1 MKIHTS
7 VSIRASRNRIF
18 VPIIFAVLF
27 LASCGPQRNL
37 VYFSNLPPG
46 GDTAQ
51 IVNKTTPK
59 IEKNDILGIS
69 ITTLNPEYNLLF
81 SSGAVNQ
88 NLSAPQGTTP
98 NTVNT
103 FNNASFDA
111 TRSGYQVDENGQV
124 NLPILGK
131 INVVGLTRKEAQDK
145 ITAEVAKTA
154 KDPIVNVKFLNYK
167 VTVIGEVTRP
177 GSFTIPDDRVNVL
190 EALGMAGDMTPYAVR
205 ENVLVVREKDG
216 QRNMARLNLTDK
228 NVFKSPYFYLQQ
240 NDVVYVQP
248 ENKLKTRQANAQ
260 RFQIWSIIVS
270 SVSVLATT
278 IYYISRSGK

>member
-18 VPIIFAVLF
+18 VPVIFAVL
-27 LASCGPQRNL
+27 LLMSCGPQRNL
-37 VYFSNLPPG
+37 VYFSNLPKD
-46 GDTAQ
+46 GDTSA
-51 IVNKTTPK
+51 IVNKMTPK
-59 IEKNDILGIS
+59 IEKGDILGIS
-69 ITTLNPEYNLLF
+69 ITTLNPEYNQLF

-88 NLSAPQGTTP
+88 NLAAAQGTTP

-103 FNNASFDA
+103 FNNANFDA
-111 TRSGYQVDENGQV
+111 TRNGYQVDENGQV

-131 INVVGLTRKEAQDK
+131 VDMAGLTRKEAQDK
-145 ITAEVAKTA
+145 ITMEVAKTA

-167 VTVIGEVTRP
+167 VTVIGEVARP

-205 ENVLVVREKDG
+205 ENVLIVREKDG

-228 NVFKSPYFYLQQ
+228 NVFKSPCFYLQQ

-260 RFQIWSIIVS
+260 RFQIWSIIIS